1 MHFLKRSPRP
11 TIQPQSHS
19 LRTPGSSDAGDDY
32 LSYIHAICPTRNIAA
47 GEYLLERQPS
57 IDNLYMVVKG
67 TLDFILLT
75 THASYNTEVSKGKLL
90 GFIPER
96 SEYRLSYTVAAKS
109 PSVIVEVTKRTF
121 DSLHSEVK
129 RKIYENLYQ
138 EMLNIFPQAINESF
152 SASHNISQL
161 SSYIHAIHMRNKE
174 HASSELI
181 QNIIKKIPKIPSHTY
196 NILSKLMSDDVSAQ
210 EITES
215 IQKDSSL
222 VGIILKTVNSSY
234 YGLSQKISDVHHA
247 IIFLGFNNIY
257 QLILNQSI
265 KNIIDG
271 GAGAENIQTHSTL
284 ISILAH
290 QISTL
295 SKKSK
300 PMTMMAT
307 GLLHDIGK
315 SVIFLLKNKYPNV
328 QDLFEMLD
336 DAALGSALLQS
347 WGLPEQI
354 FQVVENHRMPE
365 FCPPEHLQ
373 GPYKE
378 DIAILYVAHVYHD
391 LLLRAPPVST
401 IYLHEYLSLLGAP
414 SHNSVQYYEDA
425 LRSAL
430 MKNLSRLPAMART
443 LLQDTLPPL

>member
-1 MHFLKRSPRP
+1 
-11 TIQPQSHS
+11 
-19 LRTPGSSDAGDDY
+19 
-32 LSYIHAICPTRNIAA
+32 
-47 GEYLLERQPS
+47 
-57 IDNLYMVVKG
+57 MVVKG
-67 TLDFILLT
+67 VLDLTILT
-75 THASYNTEVSKGKLL
+75 TRASYNIEVPKGKFL
-90 GFIPER
+90 GFIPAT
-96 SEYRLSYTVAAKS
+96 SEHQLSYTVAAKS

-121 DSLHSEVK
+121 DSLHSEIK
-129 RKIYENLYQ
+129 RKIYENLYK
-138 EMLNIFPQAINESF
+138 EMLNVFPQAINESF
-152 SASHNISQL
+152 SSSHNISQL
-161 SSYIHAIHMRNKE
+161 SAYVHAIHMRNKE

-196 NILSKLMSDDVSAQ
+196 TILSKLMSDDVSAQ

-257 QLILNQSI
+257 QLILNQTI
-265 KNIIDG
+265 KNTIDG
-271 GAGAENIQTHSTL
+271 GTGAENIQAHSTL

-336 DAALGSALLQS
+336 DAALGSGLLQS

-354 FQVVENHRMPE
+354 FQVVENHRVPE
-365 FCPPEHLQ
+365 FCSPEHLQ
-373 GPYKE
+373 VPYKE

-391 LLLRAPPVST
+391 LLLRTPPAST
-401 IYLHEYLSLLGAP
+401 IYLHEYLALLGAP

-443 LLQDTLPPL
+443 LLQAPLPPA

>member
-1 MHFLKRSPRP
+1 M
-11 TIQPQSHS
+11 
-19 LRTPGSSDAGDDY
+19 
-32 LSYIHAICPTRNIAA
+32 YIHAICPTRNVPA
-47 GEYLLERQPS
+47 GEHLIKSQPS
-57 IDNLYMVVKG
+57 IDSLYIVVKG
-67 TLDFILLT
+67 SLDFTILT
-75 THASYNTEVSKGKLL
+75 THASRNIEVSKGNIL
-90 GFIPER
+90 GFIPAKLEHQ
-96 SEYRLSYTVAAKS
+96 LSYTVIAKS
-109 PSVIVEVTKRTF
+109 PSVIIEVSKRTF
-121 DSLHSEVK
+121 DNLPDEIK
-129 RKIYENLYQ
+129 RKIYENLYKVI
-138 EMLNIFPQAINESF
+138 LDIFPQSINESF
-152 SASHNISQL
+152 SSSHNILQL
-161 SSYIHAIHMRNKE
+161 TSYMNTIHKRNKE

-196 NILSKLMSDDVSAQ
+196 AILSKLMSEDVSVQ

-247 IIFLGFNNIY
+247 IMYLGFNNIY
-257 QLILNQSI
+257 HLILNQSVR
-265 KNIIDG
+265 NAMDG
-271 GAGAENIQTHSTL
+271 SPGFDNIQSHSTL
-284 ISILAH
+284 ISIISH

-315 SVIFLLKNKYPNV
+315 SVIFLLKSKYPNV

-336 DAALGSALLQS
+336 DAALGSSLLQS

-354 FQVVENHRMPE
+354 FHVVENHRVPE
-365 FCPPEHLQ
+365 FCPPTHLQ
-373 GPYKE
+373 VPYKE

-391 LLLRAPPVST
+391 LLLRTPPTST
-401 IYLHEYLSLLGAP
+401 IYLHEYLSMLGAP

-430 MKNLSRLPAMART
+430 MKNLSRLPALTRT
-443 LLQDTLPPL
+443 LLQGTLPPP